1 MAPAAKYMKPAFNL
15 MDLEYGCF
23 AAVYAIGRILG
34 AVMFGATMNVVSR
47 KYLMIIGCFIK
58 AYTVAIFYFSHD
70 GMFLLF
76 MRMLSGIGHIF
87 PVIYAPMWTE
97 QFGVQ
102 KHLSLMKKAM
112 SITGPWGRASGF
124 LIDLFFGSDKWGE
137 GFLFNAAMCAICGVL
152 FMFIPNIY
160 FSNKLNV
167 IKGKDGEELMSKSQV
182 EFYSVY
188 NVRESYDDE
197 RDLDFW
203 KKHKGVLT
211 NGIYICLLFARCV
224 LLAIRSILQ
233 FFIPTYV
240 TDVLGYENKVP
251 KTIIY
256 VIMIVLNP
264 FIGSEISFY
273 FTNKVGGYNS
283 KNSMYILLLFYI
295 FAILTFTPAPYCE
308 VWWKFLYFSGLFQ
321 IFGSAVLPSINGI
334 MNGSIPE
341 ELKVSSSIITSFFS
355 AIFASVPAPIIYGL
369 VNDVM
374 KDYDKH
380 YCMKMF
386 MKYGYIGI
394 LFVGVAILLRKDYR
408 EELLGKRNKENE
420 EKVGAEASEDINV
433 EFKKNKD
440 NDIEKNSTELKNTE
454 NNEGIEK
461 YEENN
466 KDNENDEDN
475 NERGKKKEDTLEKDE
490 NKALEEDEDEE
501 EEEEEK

>member
-1 MAPAAKYMKPAFNL
+1 

-23 AAVYAIGRILG
+23 AGVYAIGRILG
-34 AVMFGATMNVVSR
+34 AVIFGATMNVVSC
-47 KYLMIIGCFIK
+47 KYLMILGCFIK

-76 MRMLSGIGHIF
+76 MRMISGIGHIF
-87 PVIYAPMWTE
+87 PVIYGPMWTE

-102 KHLSLMKKAM
+102 KHLTLMKKAM

-124 LIDLFFGSDKWGE
+124 LIDLIFGSDKWGE
-137 GFLFNAAMCAICGVL
+137 GFLFNAAMCAICGIL

-167 IKGKDGEELMSKSQV
+167 IKGKDAEELITKSKI
-182 EFYSVY
+182 EYYSVY
-188 NVRESYDDE
+188 NVRESKEDE

-211 NGIYICLLFARCV
+211 NGVYICLLVARCV

-233 FFIPTYV
+233 FFIPSYV
-240 TDVLGYENKVP
+240 TEVLGYENKTP

-273 FTNKVGGYNS
+273 FTNKVGGYKS
-283 KNSMYILLLFYI
+283 KNSMYILLIFYI
-295 FAILTFTPAPYCE
+295 FAILIFTPAPYCE
-308 VWWKFLYFSGLFQ
+308 VWWKFLYFAGLFQ
-321 IFGSAVLPSINGI
+321 IFGSAVLPSISGI

-341 ELKVSSSIITSFFS
+341 ELKGSSSIITSFFS

-394 LFVGVAILLRKDYR
+394 FFVALSILLRKDYR
-408 EELLGKRNKENE
+408 EELLAKINTGKQD
-420 EKVGAEASEDINV
+420 KVGAEANEDINV
-433 EFKKNKD
+433 NFQKNEEEKKG
-440 NDIEKNSTELKNTE
+440 TELRE
-454 NNEGIEK
+454 
-461 YEENN
+461 
-466 KDNENDEDN
+466 DDDDEDE
-475 NERGKKKEDTLEKDE
+475 NED
-490 NKALEEDEDEE
+490 EDEDEE
-501 EEEEEK
+501 KK